1 MRVKQEYSKKPLS
14 ADDAARQLKT
24 MGWVPE
30 HKGLNA
36 GMRQIAKLMLNS
48 LWGKFGERIDKKQ
61 SEYCTEPKQWFD
73 MLAKHRRGEVEIK
86 TDVLV
91 NSSH

>member
-14 ADDAARQLKT
+14 ADGAARQMKT

-30 HKGLNA
+30 HQGLNA

-48 LWGKFGERIDKKQ
+48 LWGKFGERINKK
-61 SEYCTEPKQWFD
+61 K
-73 MLAKHRRGEVEIK
+73 L
-86 TDVLV
+86 
-91 NSSH
+91 